1 MSIQKFYYTV
11 TSSRAFLIQ
20 MVFTLNAIYYVTQ
33 ANLNPLQLVLIGTIM
48 EVSVLL
54 CEMPTGLYADHF
66 GRKRSLALGTLVI
79 GLAHILEGST
89 PEFWAIAIA
98 SAMWGIGWTFISG
111 AEQAWIADELGG
123 EDLEQT
129 FLRGSKYGSFARF
142 TAILASVAIAVVWS
156 VQTAILF
163 AGIMLV
169 ILAAWSYIKLPET
182 KFVKVTREKGVSG
195 FMHMMTTIKAGAS
208 QIRGNTVLVGIAMVT
223 LFWGLASEGFDRLY
237 GAHFIVDYE
246 LSESESLYWFGTFYA
261 VAFLLNIVV
270 LHFVEKNVKGRY
282 AEVLLIMNALLVG
295 TMIIFA
301 WTGHFWLAVAM
312 YWVTSAL
319 RNVNYP
325 LMSIVMNE
333 RLESTGRATTL
344 SMFGQLDAF
353 GQIAGG
359 PIVGVLAL
367 YTSISGGITAS
378 AFLILPV
385 LYFLWRMRGKMGSTK
400 SFGG

>member
-1 MSIQKFYYTV
+1 MSIQHFYYTV
-11 TSSRAFLIQ
+11 TSSRSFFIQ

-33 ANLNPLQLVLIGTIM
+33 ADLNALQLVLIGTIM

-54 CEMPTGLYADHF
+54 FEMPTGLYADHY
-66 GRKRSLALGTLVI
+66 GRKRSLALGTLI
-79 GLAHILEGST
+79 LGLAHILEGST

-111 AEQAWIADELGG
+111 AEQAWIADELDGK
-123 EDLEQT
+123 ELEKV
-129 FLRGSKYGSFARF
+129 FLKGAQFSSFGRF
-142 TAILASVAIAVVWS
+142 AAILASVGIATMWS
-156 VQTAILF
+156 VQIAILV
-163 AGIMLV
+163 AGMMLV
-169 ILAAWSYIKLPET
+169 ILAVWAFIKLPET
-182 KFVKVTREKGVSG
+182 KFVKVTREIGVSG
-195 FMHMMTTIKAGAS
+195 VTHMMTTIKAGGS
-208 QIRGNTVLVGIAMVT
+208 QIRGNTVLVSIAMVT
-223 LFWGLASEGFDRLY
+223 LLWGLASEGFDRLY
-237 GAHFIVDYE
+237 GAHFITDYN
-246 LSESESLYWFGTFYA
+246 LSEGESIYWFGTFYA

-270 LHFVEKNVKGRY
+270 LRVVEKNVKGRY
-282 AEVLLIMNALLVG
+282 AQVLLLTNTILIG

-325 LMSIVMNE
+325 LMSVITNE
-333 RLESTGRATTL
+333 RIESKGRATTL

-359 PIVGVLAL
+359 PIVGLLAL

-378 AFLILPV
+378 ALLILPV
-385 LYFLWRMRGKMGSTK
+385 LFFLWIMKGRMTTTL
-400 SFGG
+400 

>member
-1 MSIQKFYYTV
+1 MSIQSFYYTV

-33 ANLNPLQLVLIGTIM
+33 ADLNALQLVLIGTIM

-54 CEMPTGLYADHF
+54 FEMPTGLYADHF
-66 GRKRSLALGTLVI
+66 GRKRSLALGITVI
-79 GLAHILEGST
+79 GFSHILEGST
-89 PEFWAIAIA
+89 PEFWAIAVA

-111 AEQAWIADELGG
+111 AEEAWIADELDGK
-123 EDLEQT
+123 DLEQT
-129 FLRGSKYGSFARF
+129 FLRGSQYGSFARF
-142 TAILASVAIAVVWS
+142 TAIIASVAIASIWS

-169 ILAAWSYIKLPET
+169 VLAIWAIFKLPET
-182 KFVKVTREKGVSG
+182 KFIKVTREKGVSG
-195 FMHMMTTIKAGAS
+195 LAHMITTIKGGVS
-208 QIRGNTVLVGIAMVT
+208 QIRGNTVLVSIAMVT

-237 GAHFIVDYE
+237 GAHFIADYD
-246 LSESESLYWFGTFYA
+246 LTESESIYWFGAFYA
-261 VAFLLNIVV
+261 VAFLLNIIV
-270 LHFVEKNVKGRY
+270 LRFVENHVKGRFT
-282 AEVLLIMNALLVG
+282 EVLLIMNTLLIG
-295 TMIIFA
+295 TMIVFA

-325 LMSIVMNE
+325 LMSILTNE
-333 RLESTGRATTL
+333 RLESKGRATAL

-359 PIVGVLAL
+359 PIVGLLAL
-367 YTSISGGITAS
+367 FTSISGGITAS
-378 AFLILPV
+378 ALLVLPV
-385 LYFLWRMRGKMGSTK
+385 LYFLWRMKGKIGLS
-400 SFGG
+400 

>member
-1 MSIQKFYYTV
+1 MSIQNFYYTV
-11 TSSRAFLIQ
+11 TSTRSFFIQ

-33 ANLNPLQLVLIGTIM
+33 ADLNALQLVLIGTIM

-54 CEMPTGLYADHF
+54 FEMPTGLYADHF

-111 AEQAWIADELGG
+111 AEQAWIADELDGK
-123 EDLEQT
+123 ELDSV
-129 FLRGSKYGSFARF
+129 FLKGAQYSSFARF
-142 TAILASVAIAVVWS
+142 TAILASVGIAMIWS
-156 VQTAILF
+156 VQVAILI
-163 AGIMLV
+163 AGTMLT
-169 ILAAWSYIKLPET
+169 ILAIWAFIRLPEN
-182 KFVKVTREKGVSG
+182 KFVKVTREKDVSG
-195 FMHMMTTIKAGAS
+195 VTHMISTIRAGIS
-208 QIRGNTVLVGIAMVT
+208 QIRGNTVLVSIAMVT

-237 GAHFIVDYE
+237 GAHFIADYN
-246 LSESESLYWFGTFYA
+246 LSESESIYWFGAFYA

-270 LHFVEKNVKGRY
+270 LRVVEKNVKGRY
-282 AEVLLIMNALLVG
+282 PEVLLLANTLLIG

-325 LMSIVMNE
+325 LMSIVTNE
-333 RLESTGRATTL
+333 RLESKGRATTL

-359 PIVGVLAL
+359 PLVGLLAL
-367 YTSISGGITAS
+367 YTSVSGGITVS
-378 AFLILPV
+378 ALLILPV
-385 LYFLWRMRGKMGSTK
+385 LFFLWIMKGRMTTS
-400 SFGG
+400 

>member
-1 MSIQKFYYTV
+1 MSIQNFYYTV
-11 TSSRAFLIQ
+11 TSSRSFFIQ

-33 ANLNPLQLVLIGTIM
+33 ADLNALQLVLIGTIM

-54 CEMPTGLYADHF
+54 FEMPTGLYADHY
-66 GRKRSLALGTLVI
+66 GRKRSLALGTLI
-79 GLAHILEGST
+79 LGLAHILEGST

-111 AEQAWIADELGG
+111 AEQAWIADELEGK
-123 EDLEQT
+123 ELEKV
-129 FLRGSKYGSFARF
+129 FLKGAQFSSFGRF
-142 TAILASVAIAVVWS
+142 AAILASVGIATLWS
-156 VQTAILF
+156 VQIAILV
-163 AGIMLV
+163 AGTMLV
-169 ILAAWSYIKLPET
+169 ILAVWAFIKLPET
-182 KFVKVTREKGVSG
+182 KFVKVTREIGVSG
-195 FMHMMTTIKAGAS
+195 VTHMITTIKAGGS
-208 QIRGNTVLVGIAMVT
+208 QIRGNTVLVSIAMVT
-223 LFWGLASEGFDRLY
+223 LLWGLASEGFDRLY
-237 GAHFIVDYE
+237 GAHFIKDYN
-246 LSESESLYWFGTFYA
+246 LSEGESIYWFGAFYA

-270 LHFVEKNVKGRY
+270 LRVVEKNVKGRY
-282 AEVLLIMNALLVG
+282 AEVLLFTNAILIG

-325 LMSIVMNE
+325 LMSIITNE
-333 RLESTGRATTL
+333 RIESKGRATTL

-359 PIVGVLAL
+359 PIVGLLAL

-378 AFLILPV
+378 ALLILPV
-385 LYFLWRMRGKMGSTK
+385 LFFLWIMKGRMKTST
-400 SFGG
+400 F

>member
-1 MSIQKFYYTV
+1 MSIQNFYYTI
-11 TSSRAFLIQ
+11 TSIRSFFIQ
-20 MVFTLNAIYYVTQ
+20 MVFTLSAIYYVTQ
-33 ANLNPLQLVLIGTIM
+33 ADLNALQLVLIGTIM

-54 CEMPTGLYADHF
+54 FEMPTGLYADHF
-66 GRKRSLALGTLVI
+66 GRKRSLALGTLII

-111 AEQAWIADELGG
+111 AEQAWIADEIDGREL
-123 EDLEQT
+123 DSV
-129 FLRGSKYGSFARF
+129 FLKGAQYSSFARF
-142 TAILASVAIAVVWS
+142 TAILASVGIAMIWS
-156 VQTAILF
+156 VQVAILI
-163 AGIMLV
+163 AGTMLT
-169 ILAAWSYIKLPET
+169 ILAIWAFIRLPEN
-182 KFVKVTREKGVSG
+182 KFVKVTREKDVSG
-195 FMHMMTTIKAGAS
+195 VTHMISTIRAGIS
-208 QIRGNTVLVGIAMVT
+208 QIRGNTVLVSIAMVT

-237 GAHFIVDYE
+237 GAHFIADYN
-246 LSESESLYWFGTFYA
+246 LSESESIYWFGAFYA

-270 LHFVEKNVKGRY
+270 LRVVEKNVKGRY
-282 AEVLLIMNALLVG
+282 PEVLLFANTVLIG

-325 LMSIVMNE
+325 LMSIVTNE
-333 RLESTGRATTL
+333 RLESKGRATTL

-359 PIVGVLAL
+359 PLVGLLAL
-367 YTSISGGITAS
+367 YTSISGGITIS
-378 AFLILPV
+378 AVFILPV
-385 LYFLWRMRGKMGSTK
+385 LYFLWRMKGKMVVS
-400 SFGG
+400 

>member
-1 MSIQKFYYTV
+1 VSIPSFYYTV

-20 MVFTLNAIYYVTQ
+20 MVFTVNAIYYVTQ
-33 ANLNPLQLVLIGTIM
+33 ADLNALQLVLIGTIM

-54 CEMPTGLYADHF
+54 FEMPTGLYADHF
-66 GRKRSLALGTLVI
+66 GRKRSLALGITVL
-79 GLAHILEGST
+79 GFAHVLEGST
-89 PEFWAIAIA
+89 PEFWAIAVA

-123 EDLEQT
+123 KDLEQT
-129 FLRGSKYGSFARF
+129 FLRGSQYGSLARF
-142 TAILASVAIAVVWS
+142 TAILASVAIASIWS

-169 ILAAWSYIKLPET
+169 VLAIWSMIKLPET
-182 KFVKVTREKGVSG
+182 KFVKVTREKGVSR
-195 FMHMMTTIKAGAS
+195 FTHMTTTIKGGLS
-208 QIRGNTVLVGIAMVT
+208 QIRGNTVLVSIAMVT

-237 GAHFIVDYE
+237 GAHFIDDYD
-246 LSESESLYWFGTFYA
+246 LSESESIYWFGAFYA

-270 LHFVEKNVKGRY
+270 LKMVKNRVKGRY
-282 AEVLLIMNALLVG
+282 AEVLLIMNTLLIG
-295 TMIIFA
+295 TMIVFA
-301 WTGHFWLAVAM
+301 WTGYFWLAIAM

-325 LMSIVMNE
+325 LMSILTNE
-333 RLESTGRATTL
+333 RLESKGRATAL

-359 PIVGVLAL
+359 PIVGLLAL

-378 AFLILPV
+378 ALLVLPV
-385 LYFLWRMRGKMGSTK
+385 LYFLWLMKGKIGVS
-400 SFGG
+400 